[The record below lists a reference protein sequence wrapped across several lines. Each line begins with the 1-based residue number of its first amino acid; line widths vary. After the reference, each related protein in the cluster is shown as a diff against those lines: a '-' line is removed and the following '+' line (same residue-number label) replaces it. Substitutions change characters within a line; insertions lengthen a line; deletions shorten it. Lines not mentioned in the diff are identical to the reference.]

1 MIATKP
7 GSSPLPAI
15 IVLAAGLS
23 SRLGQ
28 PKALASIHGRS
39 LLQRTA
45 AALAGLPPGSIH
57 IVLPPRSP
65 LHKLARR
72 QGWQCIVNPNRSR
85 GLSSSVACG
94 IVRCRQAPALLF
106 LPVDLADMTRADLQ
120 RLLRHWRSNRRRVV
134 ARDHRGRPVTP
145 LILPLH
151 LYNLRHLLQGDTGLQ
166 PLIGA
171 LLASDVRR
179 VRLRGARID
188 IDTPEDLRSARQRF
202 TLATF

>member
-7 GSSPLPAI
+7 GSPPLPAI

-39 LLQRTA
+39 LLHRSA
-45 AALAGLPPGSIH
+45 AALAGLPP
-57 IVLPPRSP
+57 
-65 LHKLARR
+65 
-72 QGWQCIVNPNRSR
+72 
-85 GLSSSVACG
+85 SS
-94 IVRCRQAPALLF
+94 
-106 LPVDLADMTRADLQ
+106 PVDLADMTRADLQ

-145 LILPLH
+145 VILPRH
-151 LYNLRHLLQGDTGLQ
+151 LYSLQHLLQGDTGLQ

-188 IDTPEDLRSARQRF
+188 IDTPEDLRTARQRF